1 MNNRQLY
8 YQDNKERIKAKQ
20 KEWRANNPD
29 LVYAS
34 KVHFRVKY
42 QKELHDIYIK
52 EVLVNKKGYKRSEIT
67 PEVIEIQRNI
77 IKLNRTTKLK
87 IK

>member
-1 MNNRQLY
+1 MNKRQIY
-8 YQDNKERIKAKQ
+8 YQANKERIKAKQ
-20 KEWRANNPD
+20 KEWRSKNPD

-34 KVHFRVKY
+34 KVKFRAKY
-42 QKELHDIYIK
+42 QKELHDLYIK

-77 IKLNRTTKLK
+77 IKLTRYARRTK
-87 IK
+87 

>member
-1 MNNRQLY
+1 MNKRQLY
-8 YQDNKERIKAKQ
+8 YQANKERIKAKQ

-52 EVLVNKKGYKRSEIT
+52 EVLVNKKGFKRTEIT
-67 PEVIEIQRNI
+67 PELIEIQRNI
-77 IKLNRTTKLK
+77 IKLNRYAKRTK
-87 IK
+87 

>member
-8 YQDNKERIKAKQ
+8 YQANKERIKAKQ

-34 KVHFRVKY
+34 KVHFRDKY
-42 QKELHDIYIK
+42 QTELHDLYIK

-67 PEVIEIQRNI
+67 PELIEIQRNI
-77 IKLNRTTKLK
+77 IKLTRYARRTK
-87 IK
+87 

>member
-8 YQDNKERIKAKQ
+8 YQANKEQIKAKQ
-20 KEWRANNPD
+20 KEWRAKNPD

-34 KVHFRVKY
+34 KVHFRAKY

-52 EVLVNKKGYKRSEIT
+52 EVLVNRKGYKRSEIT
-67 PEVIEIQRNI
+67 PELIEIQRNI
-77 IKLNRTTKLK
+77 IKLSRYAKRTK
-87 IK
+87 